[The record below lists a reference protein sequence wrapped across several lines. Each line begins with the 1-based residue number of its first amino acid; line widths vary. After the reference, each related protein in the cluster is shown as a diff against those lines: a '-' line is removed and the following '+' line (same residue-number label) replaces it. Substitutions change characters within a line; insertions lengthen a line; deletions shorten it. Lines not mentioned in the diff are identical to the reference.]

1 MKHSKILSLIAVAGL
16 ATSLSA
22 APRESVTFT
31 MVPSQG
37 LISDADTTTLTATF
51 AGGDG
56 AGAYN
61 ATYLTVSG
69 SITKLI
75 DATQH
80 SEAAILITP
89 PSGEPFICRPM
100 TTSGVGSGTIA
111 PGSYVIPVGSFATGG
126 EWSFRFF
133 ELQNDLGNAVDARW
147 NTITFALDDGAPPT
161 GANPGPQQNI
171 TLANVN
177 VDGTA
182 TAPATRTFT
191 VAAGDT
197 VRNIRFS
204 AVGTGRTAHPTDN
217 LNVNPLSRARF
228 QIVAPNG
235 VTISTIVQPWG
246 DSTQSSST
254 AEATASMNETITSS
268 GGTWTLRAWDTS
280 DFPGVDST
288 LQNVTLSLLSTP
300 TLPSPVVPTPT
311 LVDYTFVSASDTI
324 NFPGE
329 VKWFSV
335 VNPVVLSGTSG
346 QALHIDT
353 EGSITAPTVND
364 TAAAIFNANGWLVA
378 SDSFDGTD
386 SLASFSFGGGS
397 RPGPGNGLPY
407 DGRDGALPP
416 GTYYV
421 AVVGGDLAI
430 NPNSPFGVVGTSA
443 EIAGTVKLNARF
455 IPNTAAEPPADATQI
470 ILTDGVWS
478 TVSKALPAGGTAW
491 FFFDLPVMPSTSVL
505 HIDTEGSTL
514 VPVNDTAIALYRYP
528 GGQVIN
534 QDNNDGTDLLSA
546 LSRGP
551 ARTAD
556 LNIGWYSDSG
566 VRYNRRDGLVTELSS
581 PSGRASRTYVAV
593 IGGDAATA
601 DPATA
606 TFQPGYII
614 LPPVAN
620 AGTVNLRIRY
630 YTTGAPRN
638 QIPPATPINLVDG
651 GEWATA
657 TQPVGISDVKWF
669 TFTTPSFDLSNT
681 DALDIDVVGTNLL
694 PDNDTDIGLYTAT
707 GTLIDS
713 DDNDGPGQLSQLS
726 YGSGRRKSTGDAV
739 RFKGQDG
746 TTSGSNGNIGPNTTY
761 FLAVGTGTST
771 THANL
776 FSTQPGDGSLNG
788 GSVTARVR
796 AWSSGAPTD
805 PAEPP
810 ASENLGIIGTTTPG
824 VEAVVT
830 RTYTVTDASEI
841 RWFSFTI
848 NDEVNDTNT
857 FYLDID
863 TEGTAPGIVPVLSNI
878 ADTQIGLYSNTGVLV
893 GSDDDGGSDSRSAL
907 SFGSTFPVRP
917 PVPTG
922 DSAPGVNREGQDG
935 PLVAGTYYLCVATFF
950 TTFDDVDF
958 GVSPPIG
965 LPEINGIRVVNLR
978 TNLPGRACPNPSNV
992 SGPGQNTLAIDD
1004 ELTADDIIVFLN
1016 RFFANDLASNVSGPG
1031 QNTSQLDNELTA
1043 DDIIVFLN
1051 RFFAGC

>member
-1 MKHSKILSLIAVAGL
+1 
-16 ATSLSA
+16 
-22 APRESVTFT
+22 
-31 MVPSQG
+31 
-37 LISDADTTTLTATF
+37 
-51 AGGDG
+51 
-56 AGAYN
+56 
-61 ATYLTVSG
+61 
-69 SITKLI
+69 
-75 DATQH
+75 
-80 SEAAILITP
+80 
-89 PSGEPFICRPM
+89 
-100 TTSGVGSGTIA
+100 
-111 PGSYVIPVGSFATGG
+111 
-126 EWSFRFF
+126 
-133 ELQNDLGNAVDARW
+133 LGNEVDARW
-147 NTITFALDDGAPPT
+147 DTITFALDDGAPPT

-171 TLANVN
+171 TLTNVN

-197 VRNIRFS
+197 VRNIRLS

-235 VTISTIVQPWG
+235 VTVSSILQPWG

-280 DFPGVDST
+280 NFPGVDST

-300 TLPSPVVPTPT
+300 TLPSPVVPTPA
-311 LVDYTFVSASDTI
+311 LVDYTFVSASSTI

-397 RPGPGNGLPY
+397 RPAPDNGLPY

-443 EIAGTVKLNARF
+443 EITGTVKLNARF
-455 IPNTAAEPPADATQI
+455 IPNTAAEPPADATRI

-478 TVSKALPAGGTAW
+478 TTSKALPAGETAW
-491 FFFDLPVMPSTSVL
+491 FFFDLPVMPNTTAVL
-505 HIDTEGSTL
+505 DIDTEGSTL

-528 GGQVIN
+528 SSQLIN
-534 QDNNDGTDLLSA
+534 QDNNDGTGLLSA
-546 LSRGP
+546 ISRGP
-551 ARTAD
+551 GGAANFT
-556 LNIGWYSDSG
+556 IGWHGDSG
-566 VRYNRRDGLVTELSS
+566 VRFDGRDGNPRELSF
-581 PSGRASRTYVAV
+581 PRGLASRTYVAV
-593 IGGDAATA
+593 VGGDATTA

-606 TFQPGYII
+606 TFQAAGYIT

-620 AGTVNLRIRY
+620 AGTVNLRVRY
-630 YTTGAPRN
+630 FTTGAPSN
-638 QIPPATPINLVDG
+638 QTPPATPINLVDG

-694 PDNDTDIGLYTAT
+694 PDNDTDIGLYSAA
-707 GTLIDS
+707 GRLIDS
-713 DDNDGPGQLSQLS
+713 NDNDGPGQLSQLS

-746 TTSGSNGNIGPNTTY
+746 TTSGSDGNIGPNTTY

-771 THANL
+771 THGRNRNSFNL

-805 PAEPP
+805 PAVPP

-830 RTYTVTDASEI
+830 RTYTVSDASEI
-841 RWFSFTI
+841 SWYSFAI

-863 TEGTAPGIVPVLSNI
+863 TEGSAPGIVPDLSII
-878 ADTQIGLYSNTGVLV
+878 ADTLIGLYSNTGVLV

-907 SFGSTFPVRP
+907 TFGSTFPVRP

-922 DSAPGVNREGQDG
+922 DSAPGVDRDGRDG
-935 PLVAGTYYLCVATFF
+935 PLLAGTYYLCVATFL
-950 TTFDDVDF
+950 TNFDDF
-958 GVSPPIG
+958 EFYVSPPIG